1 YVIIKAHCRVFKQRG
16 QVHRDRHCP
25 HDPVTSTVIL
35 RAALTNKIRKE
46 GTTKFEM
53 AVIDFCEY
61 MDKEEQSAQVIDG
74 RVDAKNNR
82 FPLCLVWTPIPF
94 ISWLLPFIGHLGIA
108 LSTGVIHDF
117 STSGY
122 VSEDHMAF
130 GKPCRYYKC
139 DLIMVLGKH
148 QQWDRCVRMASNEYR
163 SRQHNIFWDNCHSH
177 VALALNLMPYGRNA
191 NWNMLKLCVLMFFK
205 GRYCVGIFSALASTL
220 DNLWLGYWWNFVRYL
235 IADSPQLLNVIRERE
250 LCLQNARIHRIE
262 NLGTTMDTFETLN
275 FSNNDIVKLENF
287 PLLYRLQTLYMANNR
302 ISTVDDS
309 FGASLPYLKTLVL
322 TDNCLAELGELEPL
336 SKLQRL
342 EHLCLIGNPVTRVAH
357 YRDFVIYKIPQV
369 RVLDYKRVRLRERES
384 ANAFFTSSDGE
395 EFLKNSVRKATF
407 SMALAF
413 DDESMTDIT
422 QEVEDSV
429 ESNRTAEQMEMIKEA
444 IENVTSLEELEELK
458 ETLARNEVPNG
469 KEKTDDQRRKL
480 CHHISFN
487 ITAVSDKRFCFSLS
501 SDKPKLRKEDYD
513 LCQVQSLLLLPSI
526 VTDDCCT
533 FCGKN
538 FCND

>member
-1 YVIIKAHCRVFKQRG
+1 LSSCG
-16 QVHRDRHCP
+16 QHLP
-25 HDPVTSTVIL
+25 
-35 RAALTNKIRKE
+35 
-46 GTTKFEM
+46 
-53 AVIDFCEY
+53 FCEY

-205 GRYCVGIFSALASTL
+205 GRYVSVLAFFQH
-220 DNLWLGYWWNFVRYL
+220 WLPPLIIYGLAIDDLGCGRCTYLIMVKLTSDL

-469 KEKTDDQRRKL
+469 KEKTDD
-480 CHHISFN
+480 
-487 ITAVSDKRFCFSLS
+487 V
-501 SDKPKLRKEDYD
+501 EEMD
-513 LCQVQSLLLLPSI
+513 L
-526 VTDDCCT
+526 
-533 FCGKN
+533 
-538 FCND
+538 

>member
-1 YVIIKAHCRVFKQRG
+1 
-16 QVHRDRHCP
+16 
-25 HDPVTSTVIL
+25 L

-205 GRYCVGIFSALASTL
+205 GRYVS
-220 DNLWLGYWWNFVRYL
+220 
-235 IADSPQLLNVIRERE
+235 
-250 LCLQNARIHRIE
+250 
-262 NLGTTMDTFETLN
+262 
-275 FSNNDIVKLENF
+275 
-287 PLLYRLQTLYMANNR
+287 
-302 ISTVDDS
+302 
-309 FGASLPYLKTLVL
+309 VL
-322 TDNCLAELGELEPL
+322 
-336 SKLQRL
+336 
-342 EHLCLIGNPVTRVAH
+342 
-357 YRDFVIYKIPQV
+357 
-369 RVLDYKRVRLRERES
+369 
-384 ANAFFTSSDGE
+384 AFFQHWLPPLIIYG
-395 EFLKNSVRKATF
+395 
-407 SMALAF
+407 LAIGGILF
-413 DDESMTDIT
+413 
-422 QEVEDSV
+422 
-429 ESNRTAEQMEMIKEA
+429 
-444 IENVTSLEELEELK
+444 
-458 ETLARNEVPNG
+458 
-469 KEKTDDQRRKL
+469 
-480 CHHISFN
+480 
-487 ITAVSDKRFCFSLS
+487 AVLH
-501 SDKPKLRKEDYD
+501 
-513 LCQVQSLLLLPSI
+513 
-526 VTDDCCT
+526 
-533 FCGKN
+533 
-538 FCND
+538 